1 MLQDV
6 VYWVGVANKV
16 RVSPT
21 AVDNLEHLSPQG
33 PPAFER
39 FSGSPVNMV
48 PNLP

>member
-21 AVDNLEHLSPQG
+21 AVDNLEHLSPT
-33 PPAFER
+33 R
-39 FSGSPVNMV
+39 SPCV
-48 PNLP
+48 